1 MKWNWLISFLY
12 SHHHLNFHRPH
23 CKCVCFIFNPESG
36 GLNGVPKSKG
46 VGLINGGGW
55 NLEKSKWIERNWSW
69 VGKGMSYE
77 KNFGAAW
84 AFWGGVGH
92 LWDGEVIF
100 LYFYPLKRLIVAC
113 FSFALRDEMKSP
125 ILTPNL
131 AQNHLSLLCLLNCPR
146 SRCRVLSSRW
156 RVLATRKTQNLQPFV
171 FVNNTS
177 NDIFLVKPSIDLFRR
192 NYSYNCRLS
201 YVQYRGVNCNSCR
214 ERHVGKKN

>member
-1 MKWNWLISFLY
+1 MRRTLELLERF
-12 SHHHLNFHRPH
+12 
-23 CKCVCFIFNPESG
+23 G
-36 GLNGVPKSKG
+36 G
-46 VGLINGGGW
+46 
-55 NLEKSKWIERNWSW
+55 
-69 VGKGMSYE
+69 
-77 KNFGAAW
+77 
-84 AFWGGVGH
+84 GGVGH

-113 FSFALRDEMKSP
+113 FSFALRNEMKSP

-131 AQNHLSLLCLLNCPR
+131 AQNHLSLLCLLDCPR

-177 NDIFLVKPSIDLFRR
+177 NDIFLVNHQLICFGGTIHITAG
-192 NYSYNCRLS
+192 CRMFNT
-201 YVQYRGVNCNSCR
+201 VVVNCNSCR